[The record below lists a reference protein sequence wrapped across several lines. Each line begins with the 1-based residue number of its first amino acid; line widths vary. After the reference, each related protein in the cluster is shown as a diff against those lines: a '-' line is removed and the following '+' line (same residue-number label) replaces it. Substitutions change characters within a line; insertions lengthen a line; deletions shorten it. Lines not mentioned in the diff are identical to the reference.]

1 MTTDQWLTGAATAI
15 GAWTELAVAHPTFL
29 LIIAGALYVAKTS

>member
-1 MTTDQWLTGAATAI
+1 MTSDQWLAGAVAAL
-15 GAWTELAVAHPTFL
+15 GAWAHVAVTNPIFL